1 MSNLK
6 KAREE
11 KKITQREISSKIG
24 ISQQAY
30 SLIENG
36 NNQPSLSVAFKIADI
51 LETILNCLQ
60 QLYIV

>member
-6 KAREE
+6 KARED
-11 KKITQREISSKIG
+11 KKITQKEISSKIE

-51 LETILNCLQ
+51 LEKDIR
-60 QLYIV
+60 

>member
-51 LETILNCLQ
+51 LDKDIR
-60 QLYIV
+60 QLFYTQ

>member
-36 NNQPSLSVAFKIADI
+36 NNQPSLGVAFKIADI
-51 LETILNCLQ
+51 LEKDIR
-60 QLYIV
+60 QLFYTQ

>member
-51 LETILNCLQ
+51 FYTQ
-60 QLYIV
+60 

>member
-36 NNQPSLSVAFKIADI
+36 KNQPSLSVAFKIADI
-51 LETILNCLQ
+51 LEKDIR
-60 QLYIV
+60 QLFYTQ

>member
-36 NNQPSLSVAFKIADI
+36 NNQSSLSVAFKIADI
-51 LETILNCLQ
+51 LEKDIR
-60 QLYIV
+60 QLFYTQ